1 MAISLPAIVM
11 TLIYLISTCLLIVIT
26 VYDIKHKII
35 PDSLVYTFDS
45 LALISV
51 FIGGISIIHAPHLWT
66 LLAGPILALPFALI
80 WLCSKG
86 TWMGLGDAKLVL
98 GLGWLLGLNGGA
110 NAVILAFWIG
120 AAVSLIWMFATYR
133 RFKARLEIPFGPYL
147 ILGLY
152 IMLIWHMQVLDFRM
166 LAGLF

>member
-1 MAISLPAIVM
+1 MAIPLPAIIT

-35 PDSLVYTFDS
+35 PDSLVYSFDA
-45 LALISV
+45 LALVSV

-80 WLCSKG
+80 WLISKG

-98 GLGWLLGLNGGA
+98 GIGWLLGLNAGT
-110 NAVILAFWIG
+110 NAIILAFWIG
-120 AAVSLIWMFATYR
+120 AIISLVWMFATYR
-133 RFKARLEIPFGPYL
+133 RFKSRLEIPFGPYL

-152 IMLIWHMQVLDFRM
+152 LALIFHAQILDFRM